1 MKQKTMRDVMLEGLI
16 REIEATGER
25 AAITDRCHD
34 RGFCTEIGVKYSDSR
49 VYTLIREEVV
59 KYKAQKAQAGGI

>member
-16 REIEATGER
+16 REIEDTGER

-34 RGFCTEIGVKYSDSR
+34 RSFCREIGVKYSDNG
-49 VYTLIREEVV
+49 VYGLIRQEVI
-59 KYKAQKAQAGGI
+59 KYKAEKAKVQA